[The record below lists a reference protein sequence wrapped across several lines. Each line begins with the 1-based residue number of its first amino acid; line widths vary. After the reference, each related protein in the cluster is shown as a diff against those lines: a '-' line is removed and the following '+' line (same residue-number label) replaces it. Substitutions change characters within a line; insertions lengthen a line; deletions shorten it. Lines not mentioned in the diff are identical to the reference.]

1 MNYKLG
7 EIAFELPGV
16 DMFLGTDK
24 EGENLFYLTNKKF
37 ANPANPCTDPI
48 EARLS
53 SPPIVKMISIE
64 KI

>member
-1 MNYKLG
+1 MY
-7 EIAFELPGV
+7 
-16 DMFLGTDK
+16 LGTDK

-37 ANPANPCTDPI
+37 ANPANPTTDPI

-64 KI
+64 QLKELKYL